1 MTDNVLAEARAAL
14 AQGSQSF
21 AAATRLMRSD
31 LRDDATLL
39 YAWCRHCDD
48 AVDGQHLGHDR
59 HPVADAAGRLRG
71 LRRATDAALAGA
83 PAAPP
88 FAALARVCGRHAI
101 PRAHPHELLN
111 GLAMDADARRYDTLS
126 DTLDY
131 CYHAAGVVGV
141 MMARI
146 MGVADP
152 TALHRA
158 ADLGIAFQLTNIA
171 RDVVEDAKAGRCY
184 LPGEVL
190 AAEGVTARDL
200 CEPGAWPRAHRI
212 AMRLLDVAEPYYAS
226 GFRGLSA
233 LPGEAVWGIAAA
245 RRVYGAI
252 GDRIRHATPQDWAN
266 RVATSRMHKIGALA
280 LAAFD
285 GPRARRMA
293 TAPRDG
299 LWTRDDQVSERS
311 LP

>member
-31 LRDDATLL
+31 LRDDAMLL

-48 AVDGQHLGHDR
+48 AVDGQHLAHDC
-59 HPVADAAGRLRG
+59 HPVAAPCHCARPPARIAQ
-71 LRRATDAALAGA
+71 RA
-83 PAAPP
+83 
-88 FAALARVCGRHAI
+88 RH
-101 PRAHPHELLN
+101 
-111 GLAMDADARRYDTLS
+111 DADGRRYDTLS

-141 MMARI
+141 MARI
-146 MGVADP
+146 MSVTDP
-152 TALHRA
+152 TALDRA
-158 ADLGIAFQLTNIA
+158 ADLGVAFQLTNIA
-171 RDVVEDAKAGRCY
+171 RDVVEDAKAERCY
-184 LPGEVL
+184 RPGEVL

-200 CEPGAWPRAHRI
+200 CEPGTPRAHRI

-226 GFRGLSA
+226 SFRALSA
-233 LPGEAVWGIAAA
+233 LPGDAVWGIAAA

-266 RVATSRMHKIGALA
+266 RVATSRLHKIGALA

-293 TAPRDG
+293 AAPRDG
-299 LWTRDDQVSERS
+299 TREDQVSERS